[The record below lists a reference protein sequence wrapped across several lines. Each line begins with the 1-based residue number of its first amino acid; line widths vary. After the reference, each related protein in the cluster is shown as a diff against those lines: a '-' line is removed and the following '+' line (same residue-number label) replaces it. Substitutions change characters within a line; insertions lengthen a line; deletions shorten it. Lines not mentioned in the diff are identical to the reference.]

1 MATTT
6 EDLLKQALEQNAKL
20 LEQVQLLT
28 EQVAYL
34 THHRFGRS
42 SEQINPN
49 QTSLLE
55 EDSVFTNP
63 EQTGEQSEEVTEKTT
78 QQRKPKAKRS
88 EILAKDLPVKTT
100 IITKDDEHCE
110 HGHDLKPFGKHLL
123 REQLRVIRP
132 RMFVEK
138 VYVQSYKCVEC
149 EHEDGCS
156 HVYQADAPKALIA
169 HSIATPSLV
178 ASILH
183 QKYILATPLYR
194 QLKDWQRAGVLLSET
209 TIANWVIKC
218 AELVKPVYDVMR
230 SHLMS
235 QGFLQG
241 DETPYQVLN
250 EPGKPATSKSYVWVA
265 RSITR
270 APQPVV
276 LYAYANTRSGKFAQ
290 SLYSG
295 FPGVLQCDG
304 YAGYNLLGDSII
316 RVGCWAHVRRKFF
329 DDFTNTKVMTIG
341 LKLLNQMFELEREWK
356 YLSSVERFNKR
367 QQELKS
373 LIERF
378 WKWCDQV
385 DTLPKGQLGKAIA
398 YAQGQRTALNRVLD
412 YGEIDLSNNASERNM
427 KTYVIGRK
435 NWLFSTSPKGAEANT
450 IWMTMIETAKANGLD
465 PVEYLED
472 LLQKVS
478 VLPTFAK
485 NEQLEACLPW
495 NIVHIPSAIQNLA

>member
-1 MATTT
+1 MTT
-6 EDLLKQALEQNAKL
+6 EELLKQALEQNAKL

-34 THHRFGRS
+34 TQHRFGRS

-55 EDSVFTNP
+55 DDGVFIDP
-63 EQTGEQSEEVTEKTT
+63 EQTGEQSEEVTKQTK

-88 EILAKDLPVKTT
+88 ETLAKDLPVETT
-100 IITKDDEHCE
+100 IVTKDDEHCE
-110 HGHDLKPFGKHLL
+110 HGHELKPFGLHLV
-123 REQLRVIRP
+123 RRQLKKVRP
-132 RMFVEK
+132 RLFVEE
-138 VYVQSYKCVEC
+138 VYVQSYKCADC
-149 EHEDGCS
+149 EREDGCS

-169 HSIATPSLV
+169 HSIATPSLI

-218 AELVKPVYDVMR
+218 AELVKPVYDLMR
-230 SHLMS
+230 SHLMN
-235 QGFLQG
+235 QEFLQG

-265 RSITR
+265 RSIMR
-270 APQPVV
+270 ATQPIV

-304 YAGYNLLGDSII
+304 YAGYNLLGDSIT

-329 DDFTNTKVMTIG
+329 DDFTNTKVMTKG
-341 LKLLNQMFELEREWK
+341 LRLLNQMFELERQWTK
-356 YLSSVERFNKR
+356 LSSAERNKQR
-367 QQELKS
+367 QEKLKP

-385 DTLPKGQLGKAIA
+385 DTLPKGRLGKAIA

-435 NWLFSTSPKGAEANT
+435 NWLFSTSPKGAEANA
-450 IWMTMIETAKANGLD
+450 IWMTMIETANANGID

-478 VLPTFAK
+478 ELPAFAK
-485 NEQLEACLPW
+485 NEELEACLPW
-495 NIVHIPSAIQNLA
+495 NLAQLPASTEKLA

>member
-34 THHRFGRS
+34 TQHRFGRS

-55 EDSVFTNP
+55 DDSVFTDP
-63 EQTGEQSEEVTEKTT
+63 EQTGQQSEEAAKRVNQT
-78 QQRKPKAKRS
+78 RKPKAKRS
-88 EILAKDLPVKTT
+88 EILAKDLPVETT
-100 IITKDDEHCE
+100 VITKNDEHCE

-123 REQLRVIRP
+123 REEVQVVRARL
-132 RMFVEK
+132 FVEK
-138 VYVQSYKCVEC
+138 VYVQSYKCDEC
-149 EHEDGCS
+149 EQEDGCS

-169 HSIATPSLV
+169 HSIATPSLI

-218 AELVKPVYDVMR
+218 AELVKPVYDDMR
-230 SHLMS
+230 SRLMS
-235 QGFLQG
+235 QRFLQG

-250 EPGKPATSKSYVWVA
+250 EPGKTATSKSYVWVA

-270 APQPVV
+270 TDQPVV
-276 LYAYANTRSGKFAQ
+276 LYAYANTRSGHFAQ
-290 SLYSG
+290 SLYEG
-295 FPGVLQCDG
+295 FRGVLQCDG
-304 YAGYNLLGDSII
+304 YAGYNLLSDSVT

-329 DDFTNTKVMTIG
+329 ADFTYTKAMTKG
-341 LKLLNQMFELEREWK
+341 LKLINQMFELEAKWNN
-356 YLSSVERFNKR
+356 LSSAECLKVR
-367 QQELKS
+367 QQELKP

-378 WKWCDQV
+378 WQWCDQV
-385 DTLPKGQLGKAIA
+385 DTLPKGRLGKAIA
-398 YAQGQRTALNRVLD
+398 YAQGQRVPLNRVLD
-412 YGEIDLSNNASERNM
+412 YGEIDLTNNASERNM

-435 NWLFSTSPKGAEANT
+435 NWLFSTSPKGAEANA

-465 PVEYLED
+465 PVVYLEE
-472 LLQKVS
+472 LLKKITE
-478 VLPTFAK
+478 LPTFAK
-485 NEQLEACLPW
+485 NEELEACLPW
-495 NIVHIPSAIQNLA
+495 NLIQTSDEIKNLA